1 MSGEDDAILTS
12 SSQQCRARY
21 FCLFLAFLS
30 RSRTKNCPE
39 HFYLHDRS
47 SLFVLR
53 RSTSTF
59 FLLQAVSMP
68 PINRVALAPVG
79 VLAISIAVAAAIA
92 VSEIPEVR
100 HTRALMSSFSCL
112 GSSREHHPADKSS
125 STDTVGKVRRAAEDL
140 RRRLAVALR
149 SLGDN
154 VDPNREPRY
163 NRPED
168 AEGFYESQNVEADP
182 ESMRRQREE
191 LMYWNM
197 RREEQQQREQQQEPR
212 QRTRLSSFDDFLQP
226 AGESGTFVYNSGASA
241 WDTDSSNVL
250 RRRGNGEGVRGLN
263 AAVLANPFSDEYA
276 IELEDRAQ
284 LLSATRDEAAMSDIY
299 NATPRLESATPVPAA
314 TTTAEVLFDFASHA
328 TTDAEHEHTAVEQQP
343 QPRPDTPT
351 TTTTRSATLDRELA
365 DDEYMT
371 AGQDATDDDNADDVY
386 ASIQAWAR
394 NSASHNNAG
403 FYSPLPTTPQAPVS
417 EPEVISQGQLTPAD
431 SASVVEVGYEED
443 GGDDGMSETDGG
455 VATPGSWSEVG
466 SVVSEI

>member
-1 MSGEDDAILTS
+1 MLPNDSRHSPNRKL
-12 SSQQCRARY
+12 
-21 FCLFLAFLS
+21 LADIFG
-30 RSRTKNCPE
+30 
-39 HFYLHDRS
+39 
-47 SLFVLR
+47 
-53 RSTSTF
+53 
-59 FLLQAVSMP
+59 Q
-68 PINRVALAPVG
+68 
-79 VLAISIAVAAAIA
+79 
-92 VSEIPEVR
+92 
-100 HTRALMSSFSCL
+100 
-112 GSSREHHPADKSS
+112 
-125 STDTVGKVRRAAEDL
+125 VRRAAEDL

-154 VDPNREPRY
+154 VDPNREPRF

-168 AEGFYESQNVEADP
+168 VDGFYESQNVEADP

-191 LMYWNM
+191 ILYWNM
-197 RREEQQQREQQQEPR
+197 LREEQQRREEQQEPR
-212 QRTRLSSFDDFLQP
+212 QRNRLSSFDDFLQP
-226 AGESGTFVYNSGASA
+226 DQAVGEGAFVYNSGASA
-241 WDTDSSNVL
+241 WDADSSNVL

-299 NATPRLESATPVPAA
+299 NATPRLQSASPVPVPA
-314 TTTAEVLFDFASHA
+314 TTAEVLFDFASHA
-328 TTDAEHEHTAVEQQP
+328 STDTEHEHPPAEQQP

-351 TTTTRSATLDRELA
+351 TTTTRSTTLDRELA

-394 NSASHNNAG
+394 NSASHNNGG

-431 SASVVEVGYEED
+431 SASVVDVGYEEE

>member
-1 MSGEDDAILTS
+1 
-12 SSQQCRARY
+12 
-21 FCLFLAFLS
+21 
-30 RSRTKNCPE
+30 
-39 HFYLHDRS
+39 
-47 SLFVLR
+47 
-53 RSTSTF
+53 
-59 FLLQAVSMP
+59 MP
-68 PINRVALAPVG
+68 LVPNRVGAAA
-79 VLAISIAVAAAIA
+79 AIAASVAVAAAIIIY
-92 VSEIPEVR
+92 EIPE
-100 HTRALMSSFSCL
+100 
-112 GSSREHHPADKSS
+112 
-125 STDTVGKVRRAAEDL
+125 VRRAAEDL

-154 VDPNREPRY
+154 VDPNREPRF

-168 AEGFYESQNVEADP
+168 VDGFYESQNVEADP

-191 LMYWNM
+191 ILYWNM
-197 RREEQQQREQQQEPR
+197 VREEQQRREEQQEPR

-226 AGESGTFVYNSGASA
+226 DHAVGEGAFVYNSGASA
-241 WDTDSSNVL
+241 WDADSSNVL

-284 LLSATRDEAAMSDIY
+284 LLSATRDEPAMSDIY
-299 NATPRLESATPVPAA
+299 NASPRLQSASPVPVPA
-314 TTTAEVLFDFASHA
+314 TTAEVLFDFASHA
-328 TTDAEHEHTAVEQQP
+328 TTDA
-343 QPRPDTPT
+343 PT
-351 TTTTRSATLDRELA
+351 TTTTRSTTIDRELA

-371 AGQDATDDDNADDVY
+371 AGQDATDDDNAADVFK
-386 ASIQAWAR
+386 SIQAWAR
-394 NSASHNNAG
+394 SSSHNNAG

-431 SASVVEVGYEED
+431 SASVVDVGYEEE